1 MIGHLVPDDED
12 DAYRGRVRERG
23 KWASRLAWWDGKFR
37 SLLLDLLIAVAAVAM
52 PDDPEVWQQWVLVPA
67 NAVLFAGLLVRR
79 RFPWIAVLAAAAIS
93 VLSGTADQSMAVVI
107 ALYTM
112 AKQRGPVASTWGA
125 AAIVAVAQ
133 LTRMLLMANESLWS
147 SGMLGV
153 LLGLGAMLT
162 GFVGMPTLLGL
173 WLYQRR
179 DLLRSL
185 RERAVQAERERDLL
199 AERAVGAERRRI
211 AREMHDVVAHRVSV
225 ISLQAGALTMTAA
238 DERTEQ
244 VAEVIR
250 VSSSAALSELR
261 EMLRALRDDAENPG
275 GDHAAPTLEGVREL
289 VADSVAAGADIALDM
304 PAELP
309 EASTAVGRAAYRV
322 VQEALTNAGKHAP
335 GSPVR
340 ASVAVGP
347 DGLAVEVVNARG
359 TGTTVV
365 EGSGYG
371 LIGMRERVTLAGGTL
386 QVGRTDEDGYRVR
399 AEFPVLEPA
408 AAS

>member
-1 MIGHLVPDDED
+1 MP
-12 DAYRGRVRERG
+12 RQG
-23 KWASRLAWWDGKFR
+23 KWATRLAWWDGKFR
-37 SLLLDLLIAVAAVAM
+37 SLLLDLLIASLAVAM
-52 PDDPEVWQQWVLVPA
+52 PDDPAVWQQWVLIPG
-67 NAVLFAGLLVRR
+67 NALLFGGLLLRR
-79 RFPWIAVLAAAAIS
+79 RFPWIAVLASSAVM
-93 VLSGTADQSMAVVI
+93 VLAGSGDQSMAVVV

-125 AAIVAVAQ
+125 VAVVTAAQ
-133 LTRMLLMANESLWS
+133 LTRLALPNLASLWTN
-147 SGMLGV
+147 GTATA
-153 LLGLGAMLT
+153 LLGLAAMLT

-199 AERAVGAERRRI
+199 ADRAVGAERRRI

-225 ISLQAGALTMTAA
+225 ISLQAGALTMTAT

-261 EMLRALRDDAENPG
+261 EMLRALRDDAEHPG
-275 GDHAAPTLEGVREL
+275 GDHAAPTLAGVAEL
-289 VADSVAAGADIALDM
+289 VADSVAAGAEIALEM
-304 PAELP
+304 PDELP
-309 EASTAVGRAAYRV
+309 ETSTAVGRAAYRV

-335 GSPVR
+335 GSPVLV
-340 ASVAVGP
+340 SVDTGP

-359 TGTTVV
+359 GGTTVV

-386 QVGRTDEDGYRVR
+386 QVGRTAEDGYRVR